1 MAREIPISEGDD
13 STEMFPDTGC
23 FQHFHDTPLS
33 PEKKAVLRDG
43 TRPPPKTLSD
53 FAQQINR

>member
-1 MAREIPISEGDD
+1 MADEIPIGEGDD
-13 STEMFPDTGC
+13 STEMFLDTGC
-23 FQHFHDTPLS
+23 FQDFHGALP